1 MRARVLL
8 NSASHPRDSTMAAL
22 LFAIVLVFF
31 ICHTPKAALNLFEVV
46 DELAKGSGGEEVEPW
61 PPAVAM
67 LMNISHL
74 LIATNSAVNIIVY
87 SIKVILAFL
96 RTTS

>member
-1 MRARVLL
+1 MRRREQRLAHISLL
-8 NSASHPRDSTMAAL
+8 
-22 LFAIVLVFF
+22 IVLVFF